1 MARGKAIQ
9 FEEKLKKAEE
19 AMENAKRK
27 YDAAV
32 EEVNRLLKYR
42 DEKRKEELFEAAMNS
57 EKTYEEIMDYIR
69 SSSALEKS
77 ENE

>member
-1 MARGKAIQ
+1 MARGKAIP

-19 AMENAKRK
+19 NMKEAKRK

-57 EKTYEEIMDYIR
+57 EKSFEEIMNYIR
-69 SSSALEKS
+69 SASSDETES
-77 ENE
+77 E